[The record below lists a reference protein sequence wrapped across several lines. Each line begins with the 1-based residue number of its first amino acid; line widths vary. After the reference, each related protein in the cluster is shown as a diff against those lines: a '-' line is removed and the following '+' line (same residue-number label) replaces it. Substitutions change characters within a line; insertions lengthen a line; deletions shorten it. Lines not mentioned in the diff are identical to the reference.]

1 MESVP
6 IRMDRRWLNDFLE
19 RAETDSGWSTWER
32 FQLALEAAE
41 SQQIPDFDTLRS
53 LRILQGSLPFPTR
66 WKPPAVF
73 WEKCADVPFWLMKSV
88 WGKR

>member
-19 RAETDSGWSTWER
+19 RVETDSGWSTWER
-32 FQLALEAAE
+32 FRLALEAAE
-41 SQQIPDFDTLRS
+41 AQQIPDFDTLRS
-53 LRILQGSLPFPTR
+53 LGLLQGVTPFPIR
-66 WKPPAVF
+66 WKPPAAY
-73 WEKCADVPFWLMKSV
+73 WGKCAGVPSWRMKSV